1 MAFTKQ
7 HYEAIAKIIKSYTQA
22 DPEPPSDDTEVRL
35 DAVSVRTSRWIAKD
49 LIDYFAKDNPRFDC
63 DKFIKACGL

>member
-7 HYEAIAKIIKSYTQA
+7 HYEAIAEIVRERRDSIFRGNR
-22 DPEPPSDDTEVRL
+22 DISDLAILSGHLVN
-35 DAVSVRTSRWIAKD
+35 
-49 LIDYFAKDNPRFDC
+49 YFAKDNPCFNR